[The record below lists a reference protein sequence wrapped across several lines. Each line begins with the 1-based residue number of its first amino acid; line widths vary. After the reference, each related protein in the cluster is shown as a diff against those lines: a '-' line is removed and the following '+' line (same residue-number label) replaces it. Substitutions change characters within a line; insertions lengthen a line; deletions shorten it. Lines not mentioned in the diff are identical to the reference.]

1 MVGAVKQVAPFG
13 AWPSPFGAELIAAG
27 SVRLGQIKVVGES
40 LYWSEGRA
48 AEGGRNVVVERGA
61 DGRCTDRVPA
71 PFDARTRVH
80 EYGGLAFAAG
90 ADGDL
95 FFSHD
100 ADQRL
105 YRVGRGGTPEPVTA
119 ASGRRFADLAIDARR
134 QRLIV
139 VREDHASVA
148 GDRREAVNTLVA
160 VDLASGAETV
170 LASGH
175 DFYSSPRLSPDG
187 ARLAWLTWDHP
198 NMPWQST
205 ELWLAE
211 LDAAGLPARP
221 RRVAGG
227 KCESIFQPEWSPAG
241 ELHFV
246 SDRSGW
252 WNLCRERAGAVQALQ
267 PMAAEFG
274 QPQWLFGMSMYGFE
288 PGGGI
293 VCCFRRNGRS
303 ELARIDGDGTFCTLD
318 TPFSVIGD
326 LHAGAGFVAFVGA
339 SPTAA
344 QAVVRIELGSA
355 GATLASDAIEVVRR
369 CSESPVAL
377 EDIAVAEPIEFPSED
392 GAVAHAFY
400 YPPMNGDW
408 TGPVTQKPPL
418 LVLSHGGPTGAT
430 TAELR
435 PGLQYWT
442 SRGFAVVDVDYGG
455 SSGYGRAYRER
466 LDGQWGIVDVDDV
479 VAAARFLVDRGDVD
493 GDRVA
498 IRGSSAGGF
507 TTLAALTFRSFFKA
521 GASHYGISNLESLA
535 RDTHKFESRYLDSLI
550 GPWPERA
557 DLYRA
562 RSPIHFTAQLSS
574 ALILLQGSDD
584 KAVPPDQAETMYRAV
599 RDRGLPVAY
608 LLFEG
613 EQHGFRKAAT
623 IRRALEAELVF
634 YGRVFGFA
642 PAGAIEPV
650 TIDNLPLEGAAA
662 VAAAGP
668 P

>member
-1 MVGAVKQVAPFG
+1 MAGALKQVAPFG

-27 SVRLGQIKVVGES
+27 SVRLGQVKVSGQS
-40 LYWSEGRA
+40 IYWSEGRA
-48 AEGGRNVVVERGA
+48 ADGGRNVVVERDAG
-61 DGRCTDRVPA
+61 GRCTDRVPA

-90 ADGDL
+90 ADGEL

-105 YRVGRGGTPEPVTA
+105 YRVSRGGTPVPVTA
-119 ASGRRFADLAIDARR
+119 ASGRRFADIEIDAGRH
-134 QRLIV
+134 RLIAI
-139 VREDHASVA
+139 REDHAGVTDPTS
-148 GDRREAVNTLVA
+148 EAVNTLVA

-175 DFYSSPRLSPDG
+175 DFFSSPRLSPDG
-187 ARLAWLTWDHP
+187 TRLAWLTWDHP
-198 NMPWQST
+198 RMPWQGS

-211 LDAAGLPARP
+211 LDANGLPVRP

-227 KCESIFQPEWSPAG
+227 ERESIFQPEWSPTG

-252 WNLCRERAGAVQALQ
+252 WNLYRQRAGAVQALH

-288 PGGGI
+288 PGGDI
-293 VCCFRRNGRS
+293 VCSYRRDGGS
-303 ELARIDGDGTFCTLD
+303 ALARIDGDDTLHSLD
-318 TPFSVIGD
+318 IPFNVIGD
-326 LHAGAGFVAFVGA
+326 LHVGAGFVAFVGA

-344 QAVVRIELGSA
+344 PAVVRIALDSA

-369 CSESPVAL
+369 SSEITVAP
-377 EDIAVAEPIEFPSED
+377 EDVAVAEPITFPSEN
-392 GAVAHAFY
+392 GAVAHAFFY
-400 YPPMNGDW
+400 APTNGGW
-408 TGPVTQKPPL
+408 TGPAAKKPPL
-418 LVLSHGGPTGAT
+418 LVVSHGGPTSAT

-435 PGLQYWT
+435 LGLQYWT

-466 LDGQWGIVDVDDV
+466 LDGQWGVVDVDDV
-479 VAAARFLVDRGDVD
+479 VAAARFLVSRGDVD

-521 GASHYGISNLESLA
+521 GASHYGISDLESLA

-557 DLYRA
+557 DIYRA
-562 RSPIHFTAQLSS
+562 RSPIHFTTQLSS

-584 KAVPPDQAETMYRAV
+584 KAVPPDQAETLYRAV

-623 IRRALEAELVF
+623 IRRALEAELFF

-642 PAGAIEPV
+642 PAGRLEPV
-650 TIDNLPLEGAAA
+650 TIDNLPSPGAAG
-662 VAAAGP
+662 VVAAGP